1 MEISNK
7 IQGSLIGGAIGDALG
22 YPIEFTSSIGI
33 KQKYGQNGITEL
45 RLVNEQAVVSDDTQM
60 TLFTVEGILECKD
73 KDFLKRI
80 RRAYIDWYM
89 TQTRSYYDIKTSN
102 LLEDSRLL
110 RIKELYRKRAPGETC
125 MTSIYHG
132 CDGTIYNHINNSK
145 GCGGVMRVA
154 PIGLAFNP
162 DKTGKSFINRLGAEA
177 AALTHGHPL
186 GYMSAFVLVSIVND
200 LVNTNMDIE
209 DAVKNAII
217 NLKYE
222 FGYNDYVSDINEILM
237 RAVNF
242 ANNGKSN
249 DEIYIEGLG
258 EGWVAE
264 EALAIAVYCSI
275 KYKNNFEKAIIT
287 SVNHDGDSDST
298 GAITGNIIGAYLGV
312 DNIPS
317 RWKEKVEFNKL
328 ILELG
333 ERLYNFRNS

>member
-1 MEISNK
+1 MNIISK

-22 YPIEFTSSIGI
+22 YPVEFDYLTSI
-33 KQKYGQNGITEL
+33 KDKYGVEGITEPN
-45 RLVNEQAVVSDDTQM
+45 LVNGVAVVSDDTQM
-60 TLFTVEGILECKD
+60 TMFTAEGLTKCKD
-73 KDFLKRI
+73 REYLKSI
-80 RRAYIDWYM
+80 RSSYINWYL
-89 TQTRSYYDIKTSN
+89 TQTLSYHDVYNDKELLGDSE
-102 LLEDSRLL
+102 LLE
-110 RIKELYRKRAPGETC
+110 IKELYRKRAPGETC
-125 MTSIYHG
+125 MNSIYHG

-145 GCGGVMRVA
+145 GCGGVMRVT

-162 DKTGKSFINRLGAEA
+162 DRTGKSFINRLGAEA

-186 GYMSAFVLVSIVND
+186 GYMSAFVLVNIIND

-249 DEIYIEGLG
+249 DEAYIKGLG

-275 KYKNNFEKAIIT
+275 KYKNN
-287 SVNHDGDSDST
+287 
-298 GAITGNIIGAYLGV
+298 L
-312 DNIPS
+312 
-317 RWKEKVEFNKL
+317 
-328 ILELG
+328 
-333 ERLYNFRNS
+333 